1 MVILTRSLRK
11 KRVPSTITDSS
22 HSDDVDV
29 DDDADFSTSEG
40 EGEEEEEEEEEEGS
54 SVHVSTIT
62 ETEEEEEEEEK
73 DSSIPVETEEENDD
87 DDKKKKKKKADK
99 TKGMKSIK
107 IQIVTD
113 PSVKKKLSKTVKK
126 KKKKTKSADDEES
139 DQEAE
144 AKGSES
150 DSSSSSSESE
160 SDDESDPEDEYMS
173 FVPRRIKRQ
182 PRSMKKIRRWIQDI
196 EDEAVTV
203 ERLLKSKIRK
213 KYKHEIFEWIM
224 IYENTMPL
232 SEERRDVRQQISQ
245 MMEAYEKEYHQYKAN
260 KKEVKAFEKKNK
272 DYNEMYDIQYKIL
285 RLQTSD
291 KNKEAIYRKFMELK
305 DKSGDIDEEFYKLKN
320 WIQSALQLPFDRV
333 KQFPTFISVTE
344 YLQNVKQ
351 IFDAE
356 LYGMGKVKEQLL
368 LFIHGKLLNP
378 DMKGCCLGLVG
389 DPGVGK
395 TSIARCLARVMD
407 FPFEQITFGG
417 VNSADYIR
425 GFDYTYVGSRPGEI
439 ARCLTRMEYKN
450 GIIFFD
456 EYEKISQ
463 NKDITACLLHVTD
476 FTQNNTFR
484 DNYLSDLQLDL
495 SSLWFIYS
503 MNSLPEDE
511 ALKDR
516 MFCITVEGYKE
527 VEKIRILCDYLLG
540 KHLKN
545 LGLKK
550 TDVVITDDI
559 ARELILK
566 VCPNDK
572 GIRTMEKHLKDLLS
586 KISFLV
592 SNQDVISCSFSLPS
606 KYLPMTWPITVT
618 TDMLSILLKD
628 VNGTPKHL
636 SMYS

>member
-1 MVILTRSLRK
+1 M
-11 KRVPSTITDSS
+11 
-22 HSDDVDV
+22 
-29 DDDADFSTSEG
+29 
-40 EGEEEEEEEEEEGS
+40 
-54 SVHVSTIT
+54 
-62 ETEEEEEEEEK
+62 
-73 DSSIPVETEEENDD
+73 
-87 DDKKKKKKKADK
+87 
-99 TKGMKSIK
+99 MKSIK
-107 IQIVTD
+107 IQIIGD
-113 PSVKKKLSKTVKK
+113 KKNKK
-126 KKKKTKSADDEES
+126 KK
-139 DQEAE
+139 AE
-144 AKGSES
+144 
-150 DSSSSSSESE
+150 SESE
-160 SDDESDPEDEYMS
+160 STSASDSDSSDASSSDESDPEEDYLS
-173 FVPRRIKRQ
+173 FVPKRLKQ
-182 PRSMKKIRRWIQDI
+182 NPRSMKKIQQWIQDI
-196 EDEAVTV
+196 EDKKVTLDK
-203 ERLLKSKIRK
+203 LLESKIRK
-213 KYKHEIFEWIM
+213 KYKPDVFEWIM

-245 MMEAYEKEYHQYKAN
+245 MMEAYEKEYPQYKAN

-272 DYNEMYDIQYKIL
+272 DYNEMFDIQYKIL
-285 RLQTSD
+285 RLETTD

-305 DKSGDIDEEFYKLKN
+305 DKADDVNEEFYKLKN
-320 WIQSALQLPFDRV
+320 WIQCALQLPFDRL
-333 KQFPTFISVTE
+333 KHFPTFISVTD
-344 YLQNVKQ
+344 YLQKIKA
-351 IFDAE
+351 IFDNE
-356 LYGMGKVKEQLL
+356 LYGMNKVKEQLL

-389 DPGVGK
+389 EPGVGK

-439 ARCLTRMEYKN
+439 SRCLTRMEYKN

-476 FTQNNTFR
+476 FTQNNNFR

-527 VEKIRILCDYLLG
+527 AEKIRILCDYLLA

-545 LGLKK
+545 LGLQV
-550 TDVVITDDI
+550 TDVVISDDV
-559 ARELILK
+559 ARNLIQR
-566 VCPNDK
+566 VCPDEK
-572 GIRTMEKHLKDLLS
+572 GIRTMEKHLKDVLS

-592 SNQDVISCSFSLPS
+592 SNQDAIHCSFSLPVRFF
-606 KYLPMTWPITVT
+606 PMKWPITLT

-628 VNGTPKHL
+628 VQNTPRHI
-636 SMYS
+636 SMYA

>member
-1 MVILTRSLRK
+1 M
-11 KRVPSTITDSS
+11 
-22 HSDDVDV
+22 
-29 DDDADFSTSEG
+29 
-40 EGEEEEEEEEEEGS
+40 
-54 SVHVSTIT
+54 
-62 ETEEEEEEEEK
+62 
-73 DSSIPVETEEENDD
+73 
-87 DDKKKKKKKADK
+87 
-99 TKGMKSIK
+99 
-107 IQIVTD
+107 
-113 PSVKKKLSKTVKK
+113 
-126 KKKKTKSADDEES
+126 KKKKTKSTDDEES
-139 DQEAE
+139 DLEAE
-144 AKGSES
+144 DKDS
-150 DSSSSSSESE
+150 DSSSD
-160 SDDESDPEDEYMS
+160 SDEDEEESDPEDDYMS
-173 FVPRRIKRQ
+173 FVPKRIQRQ

-232 SEERRDVRQQISQ
+232 SEERREVRQQISQ

-285 RLQTSD
+285 RLHTSD

-333 KQFPTFISVTE
+333 KQFPTFIRVTE

-356 LYGMGKVKEQLL
+356 LYGMNKVKEQLL

-389 DPGVGK
+389 EPGVGK

-545 LGLKK
+545 LGLEK

-559 ARELILK
+559 ARELILR

-592 SNQDVISCSFSLPS
+592 SNQDAISCSFSLPS
-606 KYLPMTWPITVT
+606 RYLPMTWPITVT

-628 VNGTPKHL
+628 VNSTPKHL